1 MPPRCDLVNRTRG
14 GFSTTTCMMPLPGR
28 RLVRGNIRDR
38 QDDTMR
44 TRLILSQACAVDSP
58 LAVQRIGR
66 SSSAFN
72 VEIEGAHRN
81 AFCVRCLHIGSRLGQ
96 RATMA
101 RLCCGAVAPV
111 MLLYSIHWLSLE
123 SRTHKEVRFLIA
135 PTYARAACRKH
146 TPTCWLRVPLATR
159 IVRPV
164 GVNVSPDGD
173 SNAFAN
179 HGPTARANAKPY
191 VAFQRASFSTS
202 LRLRHVHQR
211 GARPSPA
218 CLARSGQL

>member
-28 RLVRGNIRDR
+28 RLVRGNIQDR

-58 LAVQRIGR
+58 LAVQRIGH
-66 SSSAFN
+66 SSSSFN
-72 VEIEGAHRN
+72 VEIAGAHRN
-81 AFCVRCLHIGSRLGQ
+81 AFCVRSLHIGSRLGQ

-123 SRTHKEVRFLIA
+123 FRTHKEVRFLIA
-135 PTYARAACRKH
+135 PTNLPYTSACLDKSGGIALRFLSAAV
-146 TPTCWLRVPLATR
+146 T
-159 IVRPV
+159 
-164 GVNVSPDGD
+164 GSPDGVD
-173 SNAFAN
+173 ENS
-179 HGPTARANAKPY
+179 TAR
-191 VAFQRASFSTS
+191 
-202 LRLRHVHQR
+202 
-211 GARPSPA
+211 
-218 CLARSGQL
+218 